1 MKSKKHYYID
11 LVSKVIRDSA
21 SANLKVEEIA
31 ASIGVSKKTLYNHFD
46 SKQQLMECVMDSF
59 LKRRIDKI
67 RLDASKTASPI
78 AALVVIGRNVSTLL
92 RDFSSHPA
100 IKGAMIDAAAAQRI
114 TDERR
119 GEILDLVV
127 HLYTKGIRT
136 GVFESDIDAALASKL
151 YLSSIEMF
159 SHRHE
164 ANAEGLLAG
173 SRLNKVM
180 YYMLKGSCSSIG
192 LGGLREVLDL
202 RVVAC

>member
-1 MKSKKHYYID
+1 MKSKRHYYID
-11 LVSKVIRDSA
+11 RVSEMILDASSVNFKVD
-21 SANLKVEEIA
+21 EIA
-31 ASIGVSKKTLYNHFD
+31 SSIGVTKKTLYNHFD

-78 AALVVIGRNVSTLL
+78 AALVVIGRNVSILL

-127 HLYTKGIRT
+127 HLFTKGIRT

-180 YYMLKGSCSSIG
+180 YYMLKGNCSSIG

>member
-31 ASIGVSKKTLYNHFD
+31 TSIGVSKKTLYNHFD

-59 LKRRIDKI
+59 LKRRIDET
-67 RLDASKTASPI
+67 RLDASKAASPI
-78 AALVVIGRNVSTLL
+78 AALVAIGRNVSILL
-92 RDFSSHPA
+92 YDFSNHPA
-100 IKGAMIDAAAAQRI
+100 IKGEMIDAIALQRI
-114 TDERR
+114 TAERR
-119 GEILDLVV
+119 QEILELVI
-127 HLYTKGIRT
+127 HLFKKGIRT
-136 GVFESDIDAALASKL
+136 GIFESDIDAALASKL

-159 SHRHE
+159 SHWHE

-180 YYMLKGSCSSIG
+180 YYMLKGNCSSIG

>member
-21 SANLKVEEIA
+21 SANLKVDEIA
-31 ASIGVSKKTLYNHFD
+31 TSIGVSKKTLYNHFD

-59 LKRRIDKI
+59 LKRRIDET
-67 RLDASKTASPI
+67 RLDASKAASPI
-78 AALVVIGRNVSTLL
+78 AALVAIGRNVSILL
-92 RDFSSHPA
+92 HDFSNHPA
-100 IKGAMIDAAAAQRI
+100 IKGEMIDAAAAQRI

-127 HLYTKGIRT
+127 HLFTKGIRT

-173 SRLNKVM
+173 SQLNKVM
-180 YYMLKGSCSSIG
+180 YYMLKGNCSSIG

>member
-1 MKSKKHYYID
+1 MKSKRHYYID
-11 LVSKVIRDSA
+11 RVSEMILDASSVNFKVD
-21 SANLKVEEIA
+21 EIA
-31 ASIGVSKKTLYNHFD
+31 SSIGVPKKTLYNHFD

-127 HLYTKGIRT
+127 HLFTKGIRT

-173 SRLNKVM
+173 SQLNKVM
-180 YYMLKGSCSSIG
+180 YYMLKGNCSSIG

>member
-31 ASIGVSKKTLYNHFD
+31 TSIGVSKKTLYNHFD

-67 RLDASKTASPI
+67 RLDASKAASPI

-127 HLYTKGIRT
+127 HLFTKGIRT

>member
-11 LVSKVIRDSA
+11 LVSKVILDSA
-21 SANLKVEEIA
+21 SANLKVDEIA
-31 ASIGVSKKTLYNHFD
+31 TSIGVSKKTLYNHFD

-59 LKRRIDKI
+59 LKRRIDKT
-67 RLDASKTASPI
+67 RLDASKAASPI
-78 AALVVIGRNVSTLL
+78 AALVAIGRNVSILL
-92 RDFSSHPA
+92 HDFSSHPA
-100 IKGAMIDAAAAQRI
+100 IKGEMIDAAAVQRI

-119 GEILDLVV
+119 REILDLVI
-127 HLYTKGIRT
+127 HLFKKGIRT

-164 ANAEGLLAG
+164 VNAEGLLAENK
-173 SRLNKVM
+173 LNKVM

-202 RVVAC
+202 RVVAY